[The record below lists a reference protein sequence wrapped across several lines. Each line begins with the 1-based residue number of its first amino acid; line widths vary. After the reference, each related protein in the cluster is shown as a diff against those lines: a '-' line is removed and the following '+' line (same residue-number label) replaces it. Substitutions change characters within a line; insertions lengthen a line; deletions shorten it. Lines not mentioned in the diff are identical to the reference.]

1 MKAKWPRTL
10 AVLAIG
16 FLLLFPALSRAD
28 EDIGAPPQ
36 GVSTSD
42 TRIYMLRGLFGIFSL
57 GIDQLAAKLRAQGYQ
72 PIIVGWEQW
81 GFVANQI
88 VTAHESGETGHI
100 ILIGHSLGSDS
111 TVQIA
116 DAVAKKNIP
125 IDLIVTFDITQ
136 PLQVPGNVV
145 RFVNFYQNN
154 GFGKPAVAAPG
165 FTGQL
170 ENIDLTADKTLG
182 HVTIDESAKLQA
194 VVISKVYDITFQQ
207 TQQVAARR
215 RTVR

>member
-88 VTAHESGETGHI
+88 IAANHDGETGHI

-136 PLQVPGNVV
+136 PLQVPNNVA

-182 HVTIDESAKLQA
+182 HVTIDESARLQA
-194 VVISKVYDITFQQ
+194 LVIGKVYDITFQQ